1 MSGLK
6 ITAVIPAFNEQET
19 ILRVIEGVKEY
30 ADEVILVDDGSSD
43 DTAKI
48 ARSCGAVVVSHD
60 RNEGYEKSLDD
71 GFAKAAEIGADV
83 VFTFDA
89 DGEHD
94 PSQIGLIIEPILDGK
109 TDIVVGRRPV
119 RRRLSEHLFSFVGKL
134 KAGVK
139 DPLCGLKAYHIDVY
153 KDVGHFD
160 KVGSIGTELLFRAKK
175 KGYRILQKDINL
187 SSREDESRFGM
198 GLKADWKIFKAI
210 LKVMV
215 SI

>member
-1 MSGLK
+1 MSRLK

-19 ILRVIEGVKEY
+19 ISKVIEGVKEY
-30 ADEVILVDDGSSD
+30 ADEVIVVDDGSGD
-43 DTAKI
+43 DTARI
-48 ARSCGAVVVSHD
+48 ARSCGAVVISHD
-60 RNEGYEKSLDD
+60 RNQGYDKSLDD
-71 GFAKAAEIGADV
+71 GFAMAAERGADV

-94 PSQIGLIIEPILDGK
+94 PSQIELIIGPILAGCADV
-109 TDIVVGRRPV
+109 VVGRRPV
-119 RRRLSEHLFSFVGKL
+119 RRRLAEHLFSFVGKL

-175 KGYRILQKDINL
+175 KGYRILQKDISL
-187 SSREDESRFGM
+187 SNRADESRFGM
-198 GLKADWKIFKAI
+198 GLKANWKIFKAI